1 MVETQSSL
9 GKWITIVIV
18 GAAVIGAGIWYFNRS
33 RDAAP
38 LYQTV
43 PVERGDI
50 TQEVTATGTLNP
62 LTNVLVGCQVS
73 GTISKIY
80 VDYNSLVKAG
90 QLIAE
95 LDPSTYKAQEEQAE
109 ANLANAKAN
118 LELQQ
123 AETKRESELYSNS
136 LVSGSDYDTAV
147 ATLHEAEATV
157 RLDKAAL
164 NMAAVNLGYCKIY
177 SPVDGVVIVNNIE
190 VGQTVAASFNTPELF
205 QIANN
210 LKQMQIDSNVA
221 EADMGGVKDGQDVDF
236 TVEAYP
242 DRVFHGTVR
251 QVRYAATI
259 VNNVVTYD
267 CVIDVTNNDY
277 KLRPSMTATV
287 YIVIAQRHDALKI
300 SNAALRFH
308 PDDDTNYLAGPEFV
322 PNFSGSISG
331 GLGGHG
337 GHGKKAAAHQASVHT
352 VYVLSGQGRDVK
364 LKPIQIRT
372 GITDGIYT
380 EVVSGLKEGDQ
391 IVTSSFMIGSSG
403 SNPSSNPFGNLR
415 HF

>member
-1 MVETQSSL
+1 MVEKRSSR
-9 GKWITIVIV
+9 GKWVAVVIFAV
-18 GAAVIGAGIWYFNRS
+18 AVIGGGIWFLKQRG
-33 RDAAP
+33 DDAP

-50 TQEVTATGTLNP
+50 TQVVTATGTLNP

-73 GTISKIY
+73 GTIRKIY

-95 LDPSTYKAQEEQAE
+95 LDPSTYKAQQEQAQ
-109 ANLANAKAN
+109 ANLANARAN
-118 LELQQ
+118 LELQK
-123 AETKRESELYSNS
+123 AETKRESELFSNN
-136 LVSGSDYDTAV
+136 LVSSSDYDTAL
-147 ATLHEAEATV
+147 ATLDEAKATV
-157 RLDKAAL
+157 QLDQ
-164 NMAAVNLGYCKIY
+164 AAVNIASINLGYCKIY

-210 LKQMQIDSNVA
+210 LKEMQIDSNVA
-221 EADMGGVKDGQDVDF
+221 EADMGGVKDGEDVDF

-242 DRVFHGTVR
+242 DRTFHGKVR

-267 CVIDVTNNDY
+267 CVIDVTNADF

-287 YIVIAQRHDALKI
+287 YIVIAQRHNALKI

-308 PDDDTNYLAGPEFV
+308 PGEDTNDLTDPEFAQT
-322 PNFSGSISG
+322 FSSFSFGRQHR
-331 GLGGHG
+331 HG
-337 GHGKKAAAHQASVHT
+337 QKAQAQTSLHT
-352 VYVLSGQGRDVK
+352 VYV
-364 LKPIQIRT
+364 
-372 GITDGIYT
+372 
-380 EVVSGLKEGDQ
+380 
-391 IVTSSFMIGSSG
+391 
-403 SNPSSNPFGNLR
+403 
-415 HF
+415 